1 MKSLNLI
8 LIYIVSFMVLFFV
21 FSAIGLLW
29 EHSYAAIIGNG
40 NWFMVYGIALGSWL
54 SIFPAVEYYNSN
66 EQYFKQVF
74 GSQQ

>member
-29 EHSYAAIIGNG
+29 EHSYAAIISNE
-40 NWFMVYGIALGSWL
+40 NWFIVYGMALGSWL
-54 SIFPAVEYYNSN
+54 SIFPAVEYYSSN
-66 EQYFKQVF
+66 EEYFDRVF
-74 GSQQ
+74 G